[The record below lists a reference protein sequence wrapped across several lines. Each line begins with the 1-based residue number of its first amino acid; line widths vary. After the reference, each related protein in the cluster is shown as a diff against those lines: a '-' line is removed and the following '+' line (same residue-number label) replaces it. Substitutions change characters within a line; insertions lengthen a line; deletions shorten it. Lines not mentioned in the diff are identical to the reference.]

1 MGTGNREEKTRVES
15 SQILRHAYK
24 ASEQSETNERFPAT
38 LVFTYDKSCDVEV
51 AIFMLDI
58 DRFRIINEL
67 HGRQAGDLVLIKIT
81 ERLRT
86 LLGLAT

>member
-1 MGTGNREEKTRVES
+1 MLTKLPNRVKLMKDFQERLSLHTTRD
-15 SQILRHAYK
+15 A
-24 ASEQSETNERFPAT
+24 
-38 LVFTYDKSCDVEV
+38 DVEV

-86 LLGLAT
+86 LLGLTT